1 MIGDLGFLLR
11 VPLAALHAFNDLA
24 VLLHVLLLSRS
35 EHPTP
40 PAPSSCPAL
49 SSVSPELPTPPG
61 RPLAKILS
69 YGLPKAAGW
78 PFLSPTCSLFRCAH
92 HLRCRCA
99 HLFWRYEGQ
108 GVKAPLEF
116 QFRFLELFLVPRCAC
131 SGLHV
136 RMPAC

>member
-49 SSVSPELPTPPG
+49 SSVSPELPTQPG

-78 PFLSPTCSLFRCAH
+78 PFLSPTCSLFRCA
-92 HLRCRCA
+92 RIISDAGARTSSGA
-99 HLFWRYEGQ
+99 MRD
-108 GVKAPLEF
+108 KALKRLWSSSF
-116 QFRFLELFLVPRCAC
+116 A
-131 SGLHV
+131 SS
-136 RMPAC
+136 